1 MIFLLL
7 CIYPPFSCIFEAPK
21 LAKLFIFYKVELHV
35 CTLISYQFLRM
46 LNPDIVFL
54 YDQFKIN
61 IKLKIYEFISLAPSI
76 VKLTKYFINNG
87 FMNESDIE
95 KLSYQL
101 LFWLL

>member
-21 LAKLFIFYKVELHV
+21 LAKLFIFHIIRLHV

-61 IKLKIYEFISLAPSI
+61 IKLKIYAFISLAPN
-76 VKLTKYFINNG
+76 LTKYFISNG
-87 FMNESDIE
+87 FMNESDME
-95 KLSYQL
+95 LLSYQL